1 MLEIFIS
8 IESNFKFVSYSMR
21 DEELVVIETLKVR
34 GFSSYIDS
42 YCFIV
47 IASSLFPHIPLRASL
62 DLEMLE
68 QSHTVFLGK
77 RF

>member
-34 GFSSYIDS
+34 ALPESNYDHLLNFLRL
-42 YCFIV
+42 YCNADQVIV
-47 IASSLFPHIPLRASL
+47 NRI
-62 DLEMLE
+62 
-68 QSHTVFLGK
+68 
-77 RF
+77 